1 MIIRKYELCPLCF
14 GEGMI
19 KAILPLAEKTNGHDK
34 TDVSIEC
41 PKCRGVGEI
50 EYESNTEIN

>member
-1 MIIRKYELCPLCF
+1 MIE
-14 GEGMI
+14 
-19 KAILPLAEKTNGHDK
+19 AILPLAEKTNGHDK
-34 TDVSIEC
+34 TDVLIEC